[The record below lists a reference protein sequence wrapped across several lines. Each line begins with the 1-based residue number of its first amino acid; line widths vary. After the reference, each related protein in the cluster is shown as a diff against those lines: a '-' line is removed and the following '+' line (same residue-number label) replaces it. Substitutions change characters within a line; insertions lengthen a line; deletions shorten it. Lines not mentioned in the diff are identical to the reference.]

1 MLQTPGHRGSSL
13 DLMIPV
19 KDDIENVRE
28 KSADPK
34 GYHNRNQ
41 HHVDP
46 LVFPEPALT
55 FSLLVYFP
63 ISPVETGNNLQHS
76 SSEAGLSPFH
86 PKIPGEPFF
95 LCLFFGKT
103 IL

>member
-1 MLQTPGHRGSSL
+1 MLQTPGHRSSSL

-19 KDDIENVRE
+19 KDDIENVQE

-63 ISPVETGNNLQHS
+63 ISPVETGNNLQVADKE
-76 SSEAGLSPFH
+76 EAQGTPYCSINREVVKRSWF
-86 PKIPGEPFF
+86 
-95 LCLFFGKT
+95 
-103 IL
+103 ILEG